1 MFCTSLK
8 RYSLSQIHIAY
19 CLLSCAE
26 ILKFHIP
33 SFALMSPRN
42 GPPDKSNSN
51 RTAKVLAAVP
61 ITGILA
67 AAALLSGFSSVIGSE
82 TAIAQQ
88 QNMTGTN
95 VTAANVTA
103 ANVTAANVT
112 AANVTGNQTA
122 TGSNQTGAAAATS
135 GGNNNAGTT
144 GGYP

>member
-1 MFCTSLK
+1 
-8 RYSLSQIHIAY
+8 
-19 CLLSCAE
+19 LLSCAE

-42 GPPDKSNSN
+42 GPPDKSNRN

-95 VTAANVTA
+95 ATAANATA
-103 ANVTAANVT
+103 ANATAANAT
-112 AANVTGNQTA
+112 AANATAANATGNQTA
-122 TGSNQTGAAAATS
+122 TSSNQTAAAAATS
-135 GGNNNAGTT
+135 GGSNNAGTA
-144 GGYP
+144 GSYYP

>member
-1 MFCTSLK
+1 
-8 RYSLSQIHIAY
+8 
-19 CLLSCAE
+19 LLSCAE

-42 GPPDKSNSN
+42 GPPDKSNRN

-95 VTAANVTA
+95 ATAANATA
-103 ANVTAANVT
+103 ANA
-112 AANVTGNQTA
+112 TGNQTA
-122 TGSNQTGAAAATS
+122 TSSNQTGAAATS
-135 GGNNNAGTT
+135 GGSNNAGTA
-144 GGYP
+144 GSYYP

>member
-1 MFCTSLK
+1 
-8 RYSLSQIHIAY
+8 
-19 CLLSCAE
+19 LLSCAE
-26 ILKFHIP
+26 ILKFHIS

-42 GPPDKSNSN
+42 GPPDKSNRN

-95 VTAANVTA
+95 ATAANATA
-103 ANVTAANVT
+103 ANATAAN
-112 AANVTGNQTA
+112 ATGNQTA
-122 TGSNQTGAAAATS
+122 TSSNQTGAAATS
-135 GGNNNAGTT
+135 GGSNNAGTA
-144 GGYP
+144 GSYYP